1 MCCSLARF
9 CFLENHAVTRYIQT
23 DDQGIETVTYQ
34 HSTAMLELSD
44 TRVLFHAVPSR
55 GQRYK

>member
-9 CFLENHAVTRYIQT
+9 CFLANHAVTRYIQT
-23 DDQGIETVTYQ
+23 DDKGIETVTYQ

-44 TRVLFHAVPSR
+44 TRVSFHAVPSR